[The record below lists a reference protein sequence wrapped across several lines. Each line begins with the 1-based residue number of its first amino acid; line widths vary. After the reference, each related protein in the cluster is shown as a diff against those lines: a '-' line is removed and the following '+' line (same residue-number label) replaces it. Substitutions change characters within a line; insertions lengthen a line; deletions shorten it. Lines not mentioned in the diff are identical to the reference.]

1 MLNKRK
7 PRVLFVPV
15 TMKLFWQLYPE
26 LEGRTRSAM
35 ASVLRQLE
43 ARFSVESTGL
53 VGDESEAGQLANTLS
68 GCKTDLIVIWGNGY
82 VASGIPL
89 QILDA
94 VLDQPI
100 VLLITQKDKV
110 VPEDMDYAKYME
122 STALTGAMEL
132 AGALM
137 RKRRAFSSIIGQMD
151 EQEPYEKLARKATA
165 AMVLRA
171 LKEMN
176 MGNIGY
182 PYPGMLDIALD
193 EAALAELSIKTKRI
207 TLLEVENRLQSVDEA
222 VLGSFL
228 AEVRRTFNTVRVS
241 EADLSRS
248 CRLYLV
254 LESLVVNHQLN
265 ALAVHDYECLSVV
278 SETVSDFALSLLENR
293 HGLATGVEG
302 DVPNCVS
309 AYIARVL
316 SGQSPMFVDWT
327 MYDEADNALFLQHN
341 GKADPAIV
349 IDPVLSP
356 SAEPFGGV
364 VGDGVVFEAAGKP
377 GDVTLVSMIYHKDGW
392 HIFACEGQALAK
404 KAKPC
409 RLNQIT
415 VQFANPIKSLL
426 EKACDL
432 GLGHH
437 VNVAY
442 GHFAEEIRL
451 FADMAK
457 IKFHS
462 V

>member
-1 MLNKRK
+1 MLSRK
-7 PRVLFVPV
+7 KPKVLFVPV

-26 LEGRTRSAM
+26 LEDRTLSAM
-35 ASVLRQLE
+35 ASVMSQLE
-43 ARFSVESTGL
+43 SRFEVISTGL
-53 VGDESEAGQLANTLS
+53 VGDESDAEHAADAYLHS
-68 GCKTDLIVIWGNGY
+68 ESDIIVIWENGY
-82 VASGIPL
+82 VASSIPL
-89 QILDA
+89 QILDRFQDKPLA
-94 VLDQPI
+94 
-100 VLLITQKDKV
+100 LLITQKDKV
-110 VPEDMDYAKYME
+110 VPADMDYAKYME
-122 STALTGAMEL
+122 STALTSAMEL

-137 RKRRAFSSIIGQMD
+137 RKGRTFLSIIGHMD
-151 EQEPYEKLARKATA
+151 EQEPYQKLAGIAAA
-165 AMVLRA
+165 AMVLKA

-193 EAALAELSIKTKRI
+193 EAALSELNIKTRRI
-207 TLLEVENRLQSVDEA
+207 PMIEVENALKSIDEA
-222 VLGSFL
+222 ALNDYI
-228 AEVRRTFNTVRVS
+228 AEIRQEFSADRVT

-248 CRLYLV
+248 CRLYKA
-254 LESLVVNHQLN
+254 LESIVIGNQLN
-265 ALAVHDYECLSVV
+265 ALTVHDYECLSVV
-278 SETVSDFALSLLENR
+278 SGTVSDFALSLLENR
-293 HGLATGVEG
+293 HCLATGVEG

-349 IDPVLSP
+349 IAPVLSP

-364 VGDGVVFEAAGKP
+364 IGEGVVFEASGKP
-377 GDVTLVSMIYHKDGW
+377 GDVTLVSMIYRRDGW
-392 HIFACEGQALAK
+392 HIFACEGKALAK

-415 VQFANPIKSLL
+415 VQFDNPIKSIL
-426 EKACDL
+426 EKACNL

-451 FADMAK
+451 FAEMAK
-457 IKFHS
+457 IRFHS
-462 V
+462 L